1 MDESVLNYEV
11 KDNVAIVT
19 LNRPKAM
26 NAVSPELACRLAD
39 AWNAARDDDNVRVI
53 IVTGTGKA
61 FCAGVDLG
69 KLAPLITGA
78 KKPETEW
85 DHRVVSHENTVNR
98 GLLRDMDCEKPVIA
112 AVNGL
117 AIGGGCEIVQGSDI
131 RVASTEA
138 KFGLGEV
145 RWGVMPSGGST
156 ARLPAQMPF
165 ARAMEILLTGAFI
178 SAEEAKEIG
187 FVNHVVPPDQL
198 MAKALEIAGLIKANG
213 PFSVKSIRASVRA
226 CIGVPEH
233 LALKIEQQF
242 VNQVAKS
249 EDAQEGPKAFIE
261 KRKPVFKGR

>member
-1 MDESVLNYEV
+1 MAVVDYEV

-19 LNRPKAM
+19 LNRPEAL

-39 AWNAARDDDNVRVI
+39 AWIAARDDENVRVI
-53 IVTGTGKA
+53 VVTGTGKG
-61 FCAGVDLG
+61 FCAGMDLG
-69 KLAPLITGA
+69 ESAPLITGA
-78 KKPETEW
+78 KKPVTEW

-98 GLLRDMDCEKPVIA
+98 ALLRDLDCEKPVIA

-131 RVASTEA
+131 RVASSAA

-156 ARLPAQMPF
+156 ARLPAQVPF

-178 SAEEAKEIG
+178 SAEEALAIG
-187 FVNHVVPPDQL
+187 LVNHVVPPDQL
-198 MAKALEIAGLIKANG
+198 MAKALEIAALIKANG
-213 PFSVKSIRASVRA
+213 PFSVKSIRAAARA
-226 CIGVPEH
+226 CIGVPEQ
-233 LALKIEQQF
+233 LALRIEQQF

-249 EDAQEGPKAFIE
+249 EDAQEGPKAFME
-261 KRKPVFKGR
+261 KRKPVYKGR

>member
-1 MDESVLNYEV
+1 MAVVDYEV

-19 LNRPKAM
+19 LNRPEAL

-39 AWNAARDDDNVRVI
+39 AWNTARDDENVRVI
-53 IVTGTGKA
+53 VVTGTGKG
-61 FCAGVDLG
+61 FCAGMDLG
-69 KLAPLITGA
+69 ASAPLITGA
-78 KKPETEW
+78 KKPVTEW

-98 GLLRDMDCEKPVIA
+98 ALLRDMDCEKPVIA

-131 RVASTEA
+131 RVASTAA

-156 ARLPAQMPF
+156 ARLPAQIPF

-178 SAEEAKEIG
+178 SAEEALAVG
-187 FVNHVVPPDQL
+187 LVNHVVPPDQL
-198 MAKALEIAGLIKANG
+198 MTKALEIAALIKANA
-213 PFSVKSIRASVRA
+213 PFSVRSIRASARA
-226 CIGVPEH
+226 CIGVPEQ

-249 EDAQEGPKAFIE
+249 EDAQEGPKAFME
-261 KRKPVFKGR
+261 KRKPVYKGR